1 MAKQD
6 MNSSLTKGQLKRKA
20 RKEAIK
26 KERRQER
33 TVKIVTYS
41 ILAVL
46 VVGIL
51 SSIGYSVYHNI
62 TKVKGSSD
70 YSAYLTDEGL
80 ISGVVASDLLTLAE
94 YKNISVPFSEVEYSD
109 ESVITDIQ
117 GVLENNSTLDTETDA
132 VIADGDKV
140 NIDYV
145 GSVDGKEFEGG
156 NTNGAGT
163 DLEIGSSSY
172 IDDFEDQLIGHG
184 VGDNVT
190 VEVTFPSD
198 YTNADLAGKD
208 AVFEVVVN
216 GIYVVPEFNDV
227 FVQENLSEYA
237 STADGYKQYL
247 KDTNYDNKLTAW
259 LEDYIMENTTVSSY
273 PDKYTNHLKSVK
285 KYEDQN
291 SYEYMNELYTSMGY
305 GSIASFEQY
314 VGMSESEYDD
324 SLITVAEN
332 QAKKSLIYQ
341 AIYEKEGLTTSLDE
355 YATYFKDSTST
366 DYESRIEEY
375 GKGYVMQEIISK
387 KVMEFLKENAIV
399 E

>member
-94 YKNISVPFSEVEYSD
+94 YKSISVPLSEVEYSD
-109 ESVITDIQ
+109 ESVNTDIQ
-117 GVLENNSTLDTETDA
+117 GVLENNSTLDTKTDA

-145 GSVDGKEFEGG
+145 GSVDGEEFEGG

-163 DLEIGSSSY
+163 DLEIGSGSY
-172 IDDFEDQLIGHG
+172 IDDFENQLIGHG

-190 VEVTFPSD
+190 VKVTFPSD
-198 YTNADLAGKD
+198 YTNANLAGKD

-216 GIYVVPEFNDV
+216 GIYVVPEFNDA

-237 STADGYKQYL
+237 STTDEYKQYL

-259 LEDYIMENTTVSSY
+259 LEDYIMKNTTVSSY

-324 SLITVAEN
+324 SLVTVAQD
-332 QAKKSLIYQ
+332 QAKKSLIFQ

-366 DYESRIEEY
+366 DYESRVEEY

>member
-6 MNSSLTKGQLKRKA
+6 MNSSMTKGQLKRKA

-62 TKVKGSSD
+62 TKIKPSSD

-80 ISGVVASDLLTLAE
+80 ILGVAASDLLTLAE
-94 YKNISVPFSEVEYSD
+94 YKNISVPSSEVEYSD
-109 ESVITDIQ
+109 ESVNTDIQ

-132 VIADGDKV
+132 LIADGDKV

-145 GSVDGKEFEGG
+145 GSVDGEEFDGG
-156 NTNGAGT
+156 NTNEAGT
-163 DLEIGSSSY
+163 DLEIGSGSY
-172 IDDFEDQLIGHG
+172 IDDFEEQLIGHG

-190 VEVTFPSD
+190 VEATFPSD
-198 YTNADLAGKD
+198 YTNTDLAGKN
-208 AVFEVVVN
+208 AVFEVVIN
-216 GIYVVPEFNDV
+216 GIYVVPEFNDA

-237 STADGYKQYL
+237 STADEYRQYL

-259 LEDYIMENTTVSSY
+259 LENYLIENTTVSSY

-291 SYEYMNELYTSMGY
+291 SYGYMNDLYTSMGY
-305 GSIASFEQY
+305 GGIGSFEQY
-314 VGMSESEYDD
+314 VGMSESDYDD
-324 SLITVAEN
+324 SLVTIAKD
-332 QAKKSLIYQ
+332 QAKKSMIYQ